1 MPNWC
6 NNTIT
11 IYEGTKPELEKL
23 YRLITEWTSKNY
35 MKNSFGETWLGN
47 IVLGAGFSIED
58 YECCGGVVD
67 VFLDEEDGSLN
78 IETETAWKPMNAMW
92 HAVIEKFAS
101 HCSFDSFSS
110 EPGSAYYHV
119 EHDSNIETSFG
130 YDYYVDGYLGS
141 RDKCSIGW
149 IDKLYHSMVMTDAA
163 LRDILVPIFGDLPSD
178 KLVEKANGESRKI
191 LQIGD
196 MHCSV
201 SKVYHFVYDRET
213 KQLLEETRKH

>member
-1 MPNWC
+1 MQNWC

-11 IYEGTKPELEKL
+11 IYEGTKPELERL
-23 YRLITEWTSKNY
+23 YQLITEWTSRNY

-58 YECCGGVVD
+58 YECRGEIAD
-67 VFLDEEDGSLN
+67 VFLDEEDGSLD

-92 HAVIEKFAS
+92 HAVIEKFAP
-101 HCSFDSFSS
+101 HCSFDSFSF

-119 EHDSNIETSFG
+119 EHDSNIETSFR

-141 RDKCSIGW
+141 CNKCGIGW
-149 IDKLYHSMVMTDAA
+149 IDKLYHSMVITDTA
-163 LRDILVPIFGDLPSD
+163 LKDILMPIFGDLPPD
-178 KLVEKANGESRKI
+178 ELVEKANSESRRL

-196 MHCSV
+196 MHCGI

-213 KQLLEETRKH
+213 KRLREETR

>member
-6 NNTIT
+6 SNTIA
-11 IYEGTKPELEKL
+11 IYEGDKPELEKL
-23 YRLITEWTSKNY
+23 YRLITEWTSRNY
-35 MKNSFGETWLGN
+35 IKNSFGETWLGN

-58 YECCGGVVD
+58 YECRGEIAD

-92 HAVIEKFAS
+92 HAVIEKFAP

-119 EHDSNIETSFG
+119 EHDSSIETSFG

-141 RDKCSIGW
+141 SNKCGIGW
-149 IDKLYHSMVMTDAA
+149 INKLYHSMTVTDAA
-163 LRDILVPIFGDLPSD
+163 LRGILVPIFGDLPSD
-178 KLVEKANGESRKI
+178 ELVGKANHESWR
-191 LQIGD
+191 LFQASD
-196 MHCSV
+196 LLYCSIF
-201 SKVYHFVYDRET
+201 KVYHFVYDRET
-213 KQLLEETRKH
+213 KQLREETR

>member
-6 NNTIT
+6 SNTIV
-11 IYEGTKPELEKL
+11 IYEGDKPELEKL

-58 YECCGGVVD
+58 YECRGEIAD
-67 VFLDEEDGSLN
+67 VFLDEEDGSLD
-78 IETETAWKPMNAMW
+78 IETETAWNPMNAMW
-92 HAVIEKFAS
+92 HAVIEKFAP
-101 HCSFDSFSS
+101 HCSFDSFSF
-110 EPGSAYYHV
+110 EPGAAYYHV

-141 RDKCSIGW
+141 HNKCGIDW
-149 IDKLYHSMVMTDAA
+149 IDKLYHSMTVTDAA
-163 LRDILVPIFGDLPSD
+163 LRGILVPIFGDLPSD
-178 KLVEKANGESRKI
+178 ELVEKANSESRRL

-196 MHCSV
+196 MHCGI

-213 KQLLEETRKH
+213 KQLREETR